1 VLSDVKLGKS
11 TVYEVKDRQAAAF
24 IGLKINDLVSGSIL
38 GVEGEIKITGGSD
51 KAGFPMRYDIP
62 GGIKKYAL
70 LTKGVGLKNAR
81 KGERRRKLVRG
92 NTITEDIYQINALLI
107 SKEEPKKEEP
117 KKEEPKKEE
126 PKKEEPK
133 KEEPKT

>member
-1 VLSDVKLGKS
+1 LANYKIVLSDVKSGKS

-24 IGLKINDLVSGSIL
+24 IGLKINDVVSGSIL
-38 GVEGEIKITGGSD
+38 DVEGEIKITGGSD

-70 LTKGVGLKNAR
+70 LTKSVGLKNAKR
-81 KGERRRKLVRG
+81 GERRRKLVRG

-117 KKEEPKKEE
+117 KTSDTAVES
-126 PKKEEPK
+126 
-133 KEEPKT
+133 

>member
-1 VLSDVKLGKS
+1 LANYKIVLSDVKSGKS

-24 IGLKINDLVSGSIL
+24 IGLKINDVVSGSIL
-38 GVEGEIKITGGSD
+38 DVEGEIKITGGSD

-70 LTKGVGLKNAR
+70 LTKSVGLKNAK

-107 SKEEPKKEEP
+107 SKEEPKTSDTAVES
-117 KKEEPKKEE
+117 
-126 PKKEEPK
+126 
-133 KEEPKT
+133 